1 SSERPLTVAA
11 VFDSAGTAA
20 AAVTAV
26 VSSGVTPSLLEFMDR
41 VTVHAVNDAFNM
53 GFAADAGALVLVQS
67 DAGGDRATSEIN
79 FFADVLEKA
88 GAMEI
93 AVADDPAEGDLLLAA
108 RRGVL
113 TAMERLGTI
122 MIDDVCVPRTK
133 LAELIERI
141 EVLSA
146 ECGLV
151 IGVVGHAG
159 DGNFHPTVVFD
170 AQDVDQVAT
179 AKRAFDEIMRIS
191 LELGGTITG
200 EHGVGLLKLELLEE
214 EIGPVSLDI
223 HRALKKAL
231 DPQGIL
237 NPGKVFVMEG

>member
-1 SSERPLTVAA
+1 M
-11 VFDSAGTAA
+11 FDSARAAA
-20 AAVTAV
+20 AAVSAI

-41 VTVHAVNDAFNM
+41 VTVQAVNDAFKM

-67 DAGGDRATSEIN
+67 DAGGERAATEIEH
-79 FFADVLEKA
+79 FAAVLDQA
-88 GAMEI
+88 GALEV

-113 TAMERLGTI
+113 TAMERLGTT

-141 EVLSA
+141 ETLSA

-170 AQDVDQVAT
+170 ATDPDQVAT
-179 AKRAFDEIMRIS
+179 AKRAFDDIMRIS

-200 EHGVGLLKLELLEE
+200 EHGVGVLKIELLEQ

-237 NPGKVFVMEG
+237 NPGKVFKLQST